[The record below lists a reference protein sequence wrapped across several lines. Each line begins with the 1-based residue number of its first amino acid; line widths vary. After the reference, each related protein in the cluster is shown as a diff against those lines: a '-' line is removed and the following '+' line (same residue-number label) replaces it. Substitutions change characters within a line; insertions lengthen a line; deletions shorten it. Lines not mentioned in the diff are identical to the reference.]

1 MTERL
6 SKGVSMEMLEAM
18 RARHSTRVYDGTPVD
33 VDTVLRLV
41 EAATLAP
48 SAHNSQ
54 PWHFHVA
61 MGDARHDVVETMALT
76 TQYLQEYMD
85 VLSKEDLDMA
95 ARFYEDLGKAP
106 VVIAISV
113 PASEDASQRAHDYIS
128 VGAAIQN
135 FMLAAV
141 DEGLGACSVSAPLWI
156 VDRLVNVFSIPAER
170 EIASLLIVGH
180 PDETPTPR
188 ARRHDVV
195 TFLAK

>member
-1 MTERL
+1 
-6 SKGVSMEMLEAM
+6 MEIREAL
-18 RARHSTRVYDGTPVD
+18 RARHSTRVYDGSPLD

-61 MGDARHDVVETMALT
+61 MGDSRRDVVETMALT

-85 VLSKEDLDMA
+85 ILSPEELDMA
-95 ARFYEDLGKAP
+95 ARFYEDLGRAP

-113 PASEDASQRAHDYIS
+113 PMTEDATECAHDYIS

-135 FMLAAV
+135 FMLTALE
-141 DEGLGACSVSAPLWI
+141 EGLGSCSVTAPTWI
-156 VDRLVNVFSIPAER
+156 VDKLMEVFKIPSGR
-170 EIASLLIVGH
+170 EIASLLIVGR
-180 PDETPTPR
+180 PDEVPTPR
-188 ARRHDVV
+188 DRRRDVV
-195 TFLAK
+195 TFLGK